1 MEHQINLTVE
11 EGDAGKRL
19 DAFVAA
25 SCMDLSRSY
34 IQKLIKDHCVG
45 INGNFDVKSKTAVS
59 TSDLITLH
67 LPEPET
73 LTITPQDIP
82 LDILYEDQDV
92 LVVNKPKGMVVH
104 PAPGHYSDTLVNAV
118 MFHCKDNLSGINGVL
133 RPGIV
138 HRIDKDTTGALI
150 VCKNDRSHK
159 CISEQLK
166 AHSIT
171 RTYQAIVYHNFSE
184 DKGTIDLPIGRHP
197 TDRKKRTVTDKNS
210 KRAVTHYTVLDHL
223 DHQFNHIECR
233 LETGRTHQRILD
245 ILCLELRSMVQIAS
259 NIKSYRVRLSTQGP
273 LVSSTLQLT
282 NTWSLRHLSQTIL
295 KNY

>member
-138 HRIDKDTTGALI
+138 HRIDKDTTGAL
-150 VCKNDRSHK
+150 N
-159 CISEQLK
+159 
-166 AHSIT
+166 
-171 RTYQAIVYHNFSE
+171 
-184 DKGTIDLPIGRHP
+184 
-197 TDRKKRTVTDKNS
+197 
-210 KRAVTHYTVLDHL
+210 
-223 DHQFNHIECR
+223 
-233 LETGRTHQRILD
+233 
-245 ILCLELRSMVQIAS
+245 M
-259 NIKSYRVRLSTQGP
+259 
-273 LVSSTLQLT
+273 
-282 NTWSLRHLSQTIL
+282 
-295 KNY
+295 